1 MRKNKLWLFWLAA
14 GVFLTSG
21 CEALLI
27 VGAIGGTGA
36 GTYHYVTGELQAE
49 YNASFDQVWAAC
61 EKAMADLRALNV
73 QPYKEIGRGKMSA
86 VINAEDINL
95 SVTYKEKNLTAVSI
109 RVGIFGDKV
118 ASQRLRDKI
127 GENIAKP

>member
-1 MRKNKLWLFWLAA
+1 MQKNKVRLFWLAA

-27 VGAIGGTGA
+27 GGAIVGTGT

-73 QPYKEIGRGKMSA
+73 QPYKEIGRGKIDA
-86 VINAEDINL
+86 VINEENINL
-95 SVTYKEKNLTAVSI
+95 SITYKEKNVTVVVI
-109 RVGIFGDKV
+109 RVGLFGDRV